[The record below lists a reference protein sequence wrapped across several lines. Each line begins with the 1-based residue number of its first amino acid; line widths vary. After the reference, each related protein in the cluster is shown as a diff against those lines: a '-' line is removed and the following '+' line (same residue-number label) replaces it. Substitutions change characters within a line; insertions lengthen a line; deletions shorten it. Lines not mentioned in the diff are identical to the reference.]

1 MVMKQFLLVCYFLIK
16 VLNVSKLFSTFRFIF
31 FTLSTVYWSTVY
43 LSALNGINN
52 CSSDCKNPNFSQEET
67 DWKVISPLKH
77 IFSFL

>member
-52 CSSDCKNPNFSQEET
+52 CSSDCKIRTF
-67 DWKVISPLKH
+67 LKKKLTGKLSH
-77 IFSFL
+77 L